1 MTAATAVLSKDLIE
15 EAKAI
20 GCGQLTD
27 NVS

>member
-1 MTAATAVLSKDLIE
+1 MTTATAVLSEDLIE

-20 GCGQLTD
+20 VCGQLTD